1 MIKNIKTILAKL
13 KKAKSVKTNGPRR
26 EQIQFYFIVI
36 FKDQKLS
43 ISLIS
48 SSNRSH
54 DLVDDLIIDIKQLV
68 VDKQYVRD
76 TEKLSNIIDELTNLL
91 Q

>member
-13 KKAKSVKTNGPRR
+13 KKAKSVKINGPRR
-26 EQIQFYFIVI
+26 EQIQFYFTVI
-36 FKDQKLS
+36 FKDQNI

-54 DLVDDLIIDIKQLV
+54 DLVDDLIIDIKQLC
-68 VDKQYVRD
+68 
-76 TEKLSNIIDELTNLL
+76 
-91 Q
+91 